1 MACCVIVVDGSG
13 VNETA
18 LVETDFPGS
27 QVTAARKTGIHPQT
41 AFEDPRMMT
50 LIQVNKQL
58 TDILPHL
65 PSHYREPFQPFEPI
79 PVRYH
84 HPIQFNQSPLLVFRF
99 FENFLEPSLEFFL
112 AGNPL
117 GGQVFLTFFLD

>member
-13 VNETA
+13 INEA
-18 LVETDFPGS
+18 APIHGYFPWS
-27 QVTAARKTGIHPQT
+27 QVTAGRKTGIDPQT
-41 AFEDPRMMT
+41 AIENLGMMT

-65 PSHYREPFQPFEPI
+65 PSHHRESFQPFEAI

-117 GGQVFLTFFLD
+117 GGQVFLTLFLD